1 MDEGAGAEQE
11 PDESH
16 PDSGLRSFAEGDL
29 GTIQSILFGSQA
41 QQFEDRMAQLETR
54 LQANIEDSLSDLRAA
69 LQTEEYQRRS
79 AIDALEQR
87 QSETTKE
94 LAEITNA
101 AEHSERARDELS
113 RQLQELVSQRVEL
126 AELLDR
132 AAQTLRIGVG
142 VRADES

>member
-1 MDEGAGAEQE
+1 MDEGASAEQE
-11 PDESH
+11 PDASH
-16 PDSGLRSFAEGDL
+16 PNSGLRSFAEGDL

-41 QQFEDRMAQLETR
+41 QQFEDRMAQLEAR
-54 LQANIEDSLSDLRAA
+54 LQADMEDSLSDLRAA
-69 LQTEEYQRRS
+69 LQAEEYQRKS

-87 QSETTKE
+87 QSETAKE
-94 LAEITNA
+94 LAETATA
-101 AEHSERARDELS
+101 AERTERARDQLS
-113 RQLQELVSQRVEL
+113 RQLQDLVSQRVEL